1 MMRLLRLSFF
11 GIVLAGLLSATS
23 APAANAK
30 CMAWP
35 DWDNFRSRFLSGD
48 GRVIDHG
55 SMSTITTSEGQAYSM
70 FFALVA
76 NDRARF
82 DLLLKWTTNNLAKGN
97 LSERLPAWQWG
108 KRADGNWAVM
118 DDNAASDADLW
129 MAYSLTEAGR
139 LWKDPTYAEL
149 GRSLALRILNEETA
163 TLDKLGRTLLPG
175 PRSFHLPDDVYRLNP
190 SYYPIQIMR
199 RLAASYPETQWDQ
212 VAINSI
218 HALLQSSDKGYA
230 PDWVLY
236 KNKVGFMPDNE
247 KKAVGSYDA
256 IRVYLWAGMLPE
268 NDPARAALVKKL
280 GPMTEH
286 VQKNGVPPL
295 EINIHDASTSGYGP
309 VGFSSALL
317 PFLAASNQKSLLEQQ
332 RLRVENAK
340 PLERWDNYYEQVL
353 TLFGTGWLEKHFS
366 FGKGGKLLTNW
377 SCNAPGIVR

>member
-1 MMRLLRLSFF
+1 MPFLRLSFY
-11 GIVLAGLLSATS
+11 GIVLAGLLSAATAYGAS
-23 APAANAK
+23 AK
-30 CMAWP
+30 CVAWP

-76 NDRARF
+76 NDRPRF
-82 DLLLKWTTNNLAKGN
+82 DLLLKWTTNNLAKGSLN
-97 LSERLPAWQWG
+97 ERLPAWKWG
-108 KRADGNWAVM
+108 KRADGSWAVM

-129 MAYSLTEAGR
+129 MAYSLTEAAR
-139 LWKDPTYAEL
+139 LWKNPMYAEL

-175 PRSFHLPDDVYRLNP
+175 PRSFHLTDDVYRLNP

-199 RLAASYPETQWDQ
+199 RLAAIYSETQWDQ
-212 VAINSI
+212 VVTNSI
-218 HALLQSSDKGYA
+218 NALIQSSEKGYA

-236 KNKVGFMPDNE
+236 KNKVGFMPDTE

-256 IRVYLWAGMLPE
+256 IRVYLWAGMLSE
-268 NDPARAALVKKL
+268 NDPAKAVLIKKL
-280 GPMTEH
+280 SPMTEH
-286 VQKNGVPPL
+286 ILKNGVPPL
-295 EINIHDASTSGYGP
+295 EVNMHDASTSGYGP

-317 PFLAASNQKSLLEQQ
+317 PFLAATNQKSLLEQQ
-332 RLRVENAK
+332 RLRVKNAM

-353 TLFGTGWLEKHFS
+353 TLFGTGWLEKRFK
-366 FGKGGKLLTNW
+366 FDDAGKLVTNW
-377 SCNAPGIVR
+377 SCH